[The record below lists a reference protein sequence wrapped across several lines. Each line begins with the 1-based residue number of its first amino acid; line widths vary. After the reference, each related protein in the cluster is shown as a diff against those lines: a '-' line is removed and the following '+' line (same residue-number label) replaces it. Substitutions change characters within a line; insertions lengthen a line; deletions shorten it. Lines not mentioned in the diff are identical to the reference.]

1 MLART
6 YRLRKNSDFQRLYKT
21 GKRFVSANLVLYY
34 APSKLTYSQFG
45 FVVSKKVSKK
55 AVVRNSLRRR
65 ASAVLQDYFG
75 SIKSP
80 IKAIVLIR
88 KDFSAIKHD
97 ALDAE
102 IKQLLSKVIE

>member
-34 APSKLTYSQFG
+34 APSKLQYSQVG

-55 AVVRNSLRRR
+55 AVVRNTLRRR
-65 ASAVLQDYFG
+65 VTALVQNYF
-75 SIKSP
+75 SDIKSP
-80 IKAIVLIR
+80 TKAIILIR
-88 KDFSAIKHD
+88 KDFSAVKP
-97 ALDAE
+97 AELDAE
-102 IKQLLSKVIE
+102 IKQLLAKVTQ